1 MAKIILNRFISTSEG
16 TFGVLT
22 VDGKKFYSVEKPWKN
37 NEPEISCVPSGD
49 YTLTPHG
56 SEKYGNVLCLINDEM
71 KITHFKGH
79 DSKRYACLIH
89 VANYER
95 DVIGC
100 IGLGDKRLGHMV
112 TNSRK
117 AIAEFYSIIDPKES
131 HQLTINWSE
140 DESQTI

>member
-1 MAKIILNRFISTSEG
+1 MNIILNRFRSTSEG

-22 VDGKKFYSVEKPWKN
+22 VAGEKFYSVEKPWEN
-37 NEPEISCVPSGD
+37 NIPEISCVPSGE
-49 YTLTPHG
+49 YSLIPHD
-56 SEKYGNVLCLINDEM
+56 SNKYGMVLCLVNKE
-71 KITHFKGH
+71 KKVTHFKES

-100 IGLGDKRLGHMV
+100 IGLGDKRLGYMV

-117 AIAEFYSIIDPKES
+117 SIDKFYKLVNPNET
-131 HQLTINWSE
+131 HTLAINWE
-140 DESQTI
+140 EE